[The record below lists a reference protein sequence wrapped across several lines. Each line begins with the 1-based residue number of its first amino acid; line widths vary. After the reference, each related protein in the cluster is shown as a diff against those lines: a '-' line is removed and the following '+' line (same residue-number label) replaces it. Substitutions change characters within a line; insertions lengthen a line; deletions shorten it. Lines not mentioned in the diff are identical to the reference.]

1 MGCPKPYDWT
11 ELFLAAVREW
21 PTIAHGA
28 RAAGVSY
35 MTAWKRIKED
45 APFGEAAKL
54 AMEEGID
61 RAEQEAFRR
70 GVVGFEEPV
79 VYQGQITYHVERDEN
94 GHPVVS
100 ETGLPKLLLGEDG
113 KPIPVTVRKHSDA
126 MLGLVLKARRKSYG
140 TERTELTGADGGPV
154 AMTDTE
160 RNARIAQILAA
171 AKKRK
176 GAESDDY
183 SDLA

>member
-1 MGCPKPYDWT
+1 MPNLGPKVYDWT
-11 ELFLAAVREW
+11 EAFLAAVREY

-35 MTAWKRIKED
+35 TTAWKRTKED
-45 APFGEAAKL
+45 EAFGEAVRL

-79 VYQGQITYHVERDEN
+79 VYQGQITYHIERD
-94 GHPVVS
+94 GHGNPVLS
-100 ETGLPKLLLGEDG
+100 KEGIPKLLLDDHGR
-113 KPIPVTVRKHSDA
+113 PVPVTIRKHSDA

-154 AMTDTE
+154 QAQQIV
-160 RNARIAQILAA
+160 IATGVPQRPDA
-171 AKKRK
+171 
-176 GAESDDY
+176 DF

>member
-1 MGCPKPYDWT
+1 MAAPKPYDWH
-11 ELFLAAVREW
+11 EAFLAAVREFL
-21 PTIAHGA
+21 TIAHGA

-35 MTAWKRIKED
+35 STAWKRVQED
-45 APFGEAAKL
+45 KPFGEAVRL

-94 GHPVVS
+94 GNPVVS
-100 ETGLPKLLLGEDG
+100 ETGLPKLLLDEAGR
-113 KPIPVTVRKHSDA
+113 PVPVTVRKHSDA
-126 MLGLVLKARRKSYG
+126 MLGLVLKARRKAYS

-154 AMTDTE
+154 NMNDTE
-160 RNARIAQILAA
+160 RSARIAQIIAM
-171 AKKRK
+171 AKQRQQ
-176 GAESDDY
+176 AEDDFG
-183 SDLA
+183 DLA